1 MARDGSKID
10 VQFIEK
16 NTVLFRIENAILRDK
31 VIQRRYWHIAD
42 VPLVVREWSPE
53 SALDP
58 LDLSAMPMWIDLKG
72 VSNLLFSCK
81 GLKCLSRAAG
91 KYVKLH
97 PNTERCTWL
106 DVARV
111 LVEVNLQKPLVEK
124 IYFTNQEGQK
134 VDIEVKYPWL
144 PPRCTAENVAAVSTE
159 AGGNGLKKNA
169 VADLLRDLECF
180 YPILQEG
187 GSGHKGTVTNV
198 EFSVG
203 EVNLEKMI
211 VQENTEERGQEITVQ
226 KETEWAVINGGPRS
240 SPISDMVNGEASSS
254 SVSAT
259 ETVVSPSRF
268 TVLTTLD
275 EDIEDTEVEEGEV
288 VSENEHI
295 GIADSERPKDKEE
308 HRNRLPRA
316 PSSMGSS
323 HPPEIELPTPV
334 PPVSTT
340 TASSS
345 PRRASGPWSKGPVA
359 DFQPLIDITDGVA
372 SIQIPNEIYAN
383 PEPFWRSFV
392 VGHFIG
398 DPHVGSIHATVNR
411 IWTMARDGSKID
423 VQFIEKNTVL
433 FRIENAILREKV
445 IQRRYWHVAD
455 ILLVVR
461 EWSPETALDPLD
473 LSKMPIW
480 IDLKGVPN
488 LLFSRKGLKCL
499 SRAAGKYVKLH
510 PKTERCTRLDVA
522 LKYPW
527 LTPRCTVCHGWGHK
541 GSDCVGSN
549 VVILSKDN
557 EAPQAEN
564 VAAVSTE
571 AGGNG
576 LKKNAVSDLLR
587 DLECLDPILQERGS
601 GHKGTET
608 NVEFSVGEVNLE
620 KMIVQENTE
629 ERGQEITVQK
639 ETDWAVINRGPRSSP
654 ISDMV
659 NGEASSS
666 SVSATETVV
675 SPSRFTVLATL
686 DEDIEDTE
694 VEEGEVVSE
703 DEHVGIADSEQ
714 PKDKGEH
721 RNRRGKSVSV
731 AAQKSTK
738 KKVIRS
744 RDLNQIINLHFRRM
758 WARDW
763 NSSSREW
770 YMYGHITYPLS
781 WAPFDY

>member
-1 MARDGSKID
+1 MGSSHPPEIELPTPVSTTTASSSPRRASRPWSKGHVADFQPLIDVTDGVASIQILDEIYANPEPLWRSFVVGHFIGDAPHVGSIHATVNRIWTMARDGSKID

-31 VIQRRYWHIAD
+31 VIQSRYWHIAD

-97 PNTERCTWL
+97 PNTERCTRL

-124 IYFTNQEGQK
+124 ISFTNQEGQK

-187 GSGHKGTVTNV
+187 GSGHKGTETNV

-226 KETEWAVINGGPRS
+226 KETEWAVINGGTRS

-308 HRNRLPRA
+308 H
-316 PSSMGSS
+316 
-323 HPPEIELPTPV
+323 H
-334 PPVSTT
+334 
-340 TASSS
+340 
-345 PRRASGPWSKGPVA
+345 
-359 DFQPLIDITDGVA
+359 
-372 SIQIPNEIYAN
+372 
-383 PEPFWRSFV
+383 
-392 VGHFIG
+392 
-398 DPHVGSIHATVNR
+398 
-411 IWTMARDGSKID
+411 
-423 VQFIEKNTVL
+423 
-433 FRIENAILREKV
+433 
-445 IQRRYWHVAD
+445 
-455 ILLVVR
+455 
-461 EWSPETALDPLD
+461 
-473 LSKMPIW
+473 
-480 IDLKGVPN
+480 
-488 LLFSRKGLKCL
+488 
-499 SRAAGKYVKLH
+499 
-510 PKTERCTRLDVA
+510 
-522 LKYPW
+522 
-527 LTPRCTVCHGWGHK
+527 
-541 GSDCVGSN
+541 
-549 VVILSKDN
+549 
-557 EAPQAEN
+557 
-564 VAAVSTE
+564 
-571 AGGNG
+571 
-576 LKKNAVSDLLR
+576 
-587 DLECLDPILQERGS
+587 
-601 GHKGTET
+601 
-608 NVEFSVGEVNLE
+608 
-620 KMIVQENTE
+620 
-629 ERGQEITVQK
+629 
-639 ETDWAVINRGPRSSP
+639 
-654 ISDMV
+654 
-659 NGEASSS
+659 
-666 SVSATETVV
+666 
-675 SPSRFTVLATL
+675 
-686 DEDIEDTE
+686 
-694 VEEGEVVSE
+694 
-703 DEHVGIADSEQ
+703 
-714 PKDKGEH
+714 
-721 RNRRGKSVSV
+721 NRRGKSVSV

-738 KKVIRS
+738 KKVMRS
-744 RDLNQIINLHFRRM
+744 RDLKFLNTQTTTKKL
-758 WARDW
+758 
-763 NSSSREW
+763 
-770 YMYGHITYPLS
+770 PLGS
-781 WAPFDY
+781 YDVFLCLEYVWLQYVTQA